1 MNLEESL
8 ENACNLP
15 QDQEIDKQKEPQ
27 YDGEGRPIDSLLD
40 LRDFFDAYDKG
51 DPYMISAVQELY
63 GEILDKA
70 PEILSK
76 ESQWFKTWMWG
87 GKRDLVTGLKYR
99 DGRFIYPRV

>member
-1 MNLEESL
+1 
-8 ENACNLP
+8 
-15 QDQEIDKQKEPQ
+15 
-27 YDGEGRPIDSLLD
+27 
-40 LRDFFDAYDKG
+40 
-51 DPYMISAVQELY
+51 MISAVQELY

-76 ESQWFKTWMWG
+76 ESQWFKTWMWE